1 MSSAAPEGSLTRA
14 NPPPPIELISGSVTA
29 TAAAAA
35 TAASAALPPARY
47 VSAAASAAYGV
58 PAAAAKVGF
67 GPVVSIIGYDT
78 PVSTLA
84 ERVRILSEVS
94 GGRRFNSATDAEIL
108 KADVADS
115 YFHRTMQ
122 ILRAR
127 GLEDT
132 PVHAE
137 LAYKTSDPGEW
148 FVVAGLDEVAYLLD
162 GVDVDARAVPEGTI
176 CRPHEPI
183 LTLSGPYGAFAEQET
198 AILGLLCQASGV
210 ATGAARCR
218 LAAGEKPVVS
228 FGARRMHPAVTP
240 MIERAAYLGGCD
252 MVAVDLIVGRLGIPA
267 TGTTPH
273 ALVLILGSTEEAARA
288 FDEVVEPGVPRTII
302 IDTFDDEKFGA
313 LIAARAIPDSIY
325 AIRMDTPGNRRGD
338 FLDLMREVR
347 WELDRNGFEHVKIF
361 GSGGIDVDYILH
373 LNPVCDAYGVG
384 GAIADAPMVDYS
396 MDIVE
401 VGGEDRSKRGKRGG
415 RKQFLE
421 LEDGSHFVTPAG
433 GDIPLGAKDLLT
445 PIEEL
450 YASGSDIPA
459 IRGRVLAQLSTGRY
473 ALREAAR

>member
-14 NPPPPIELISGSVTA
+14 NPPPPIELINGSVTP

-58 PAAAAKVGF
+58 PAAAAKLRS
-67 GPVVSIIGYDT
+67 GPRVSIIGYDT
-78 PVSTLA
+78 PVGTLA
-84 ERVRILSEVS
+84 ERIRDLSEERG

-108 KADVADS
+108 NADVADS
-115 YFHRTMQ
+115 YFHRTMR

-127 GLEDT
+127 GLQDT

-137 LAYKTSDPGEW
+137 LAYKTSDPDDW

-162 GVDVDARAVPEGTI
+162 GVDVDSRAVPEGTI

-183 LTLSGPYGAFAEQET
+183 LTLSGPYGAFAEHET

-218 LAAGEKPVVS
+218 LAAGEKPVIS
-228 FGARRMHPAVTP
+228 FGARRMHPALTP

-252 MVAVDLIVGRLGIPA
+252 MVAVDLAVERLGIPA

-273 ALVLILGSTEEAARA
+273 ALVLVLGSTAEAARA
-288 FDEVVEPGVPRTII
+288 FDEIMEPEVPRTII

-313 LIAARAIPDSIY
+313 LLAARAIPDSIY

-361 GSGGIDVDYILH
+361 ASGGIDVEYILH
-373 LNPVCDAYGVG
+373 LDPVCDAYGVG

-396 MDIVE
+396 LDIVE
-401 VGGEDRSKRGKRGG
+401 VSGEDLSKRGKRGG
-415 RKQFLE
+415 RKRLLRLQ
-421 LEDGSHFVTPAG
+421 DGSRKILPESAPVPDDATEVLS
-433 GDIPLGAKDLLT
+433 PLQDLYSPPPDVSAL
-445 PIEEL
+445 
-450 YASGSDIPA
+450 
-459 IRGRVLAQLSTGRY
+459 RQRVLDQLQTGDF
-473 ALREAAR
+473 EP

>member
-1 MSSAAPEGSLTRA
+1 
-14 NPPPPIELISGSVTA
+14 
-29 TAAAAA
+29 
-35 TAASAALPPARY
+35 
-47 VSAAASAAYGV
+47 
-58 PAAAAKVGF
+58 
-67 GPVVSIIGYDT
+67 
-78 PVSTLA
+78 
-84 ERVRILSEVS
+84 LSEERG

-137 LAYKTSDPGEW
+137 LAYKTSDPDEW

-162 GVDVDARAVPEGTI
+162 SVDVDARAVPEGTI

-228 FGARRMHPAVTP
+228 FGARRMHPALTP

-252 MVAVDLIVGRLGIPA
+252 LVAVDLAVERLGIPA

-273 ALVLILGSTEEAARA
+273 ALVLVLGSTAEAARA
-288 FDEVVEPGVPRTII
+288 FDEIMEPEVPRTII

-313 LIAARAIPDSIY
+313 LLAARAIPDSIY

-347 WELDRNGFEHVKIF
+347 WELDRNGFGHVKIF
-361 GSGGIDVDYILH
+361 ASGGIDVEYILH

-384 GAIADAPMVDYS
+384 GAIADAPMIDYS
-396 MDIVE
+396 LDLVE
-401 VGGEDRSKRGKRGG
+401 VDGVDRSKRGKRGG
-415 RKQFLE
+415 RKRL
-421 LEDGSHFVTPAG
+421 LRLDDGSRTILPETAPVPEGAS
-433 GDIPLGAKDLLT
+433 DVLSPLR
-445 PIEEL
+445 EL
-450 YASGSDIPA
+450 YSSPPDIGA
-459 IRGRVLAQLSTGRY
+459 LHQRVLDQLATGDFE
-473 ALREAAR
+473 L

>member
-1 MSSAAPEGSLTRA
+1 MSP
-14 NPPPPIELISGSVTA
+14 
-29 TAAAAA
+29 
-35 TAASAALPPARY
+35 
-47 VSAAASAAYGV
+47 
-58 PAAAAKVGF
+58 
-67 GPVVSIIGYDT
+67 IGYDT
-78 PVSTLA
+78 PAGTLA
-84 ERVRILSEVS
+84 ERVRILSEGRS

-127 GLEDT
+127 GLADT

-137 LAYKTSDPGEW
+137 LAYKTSNPHEW

-162 GVDVDARAVPEGTI
+162 GVEVDARAVPEGTI
-176 CRPHEPI
+176 CRPHEPV
-183 LTLSGPYGAFAEQET
+183 LTLSGPYGAFAEHET

-218 LAAGEKPVVS
+218 LAAGEKPVIS

-240 MIERAAYLGGCD
+240 MIERSAYLGGCD
-252 MVAVDLIVGRLGIPA
+252 MVAVDLAVERLGIPA

-273 ALVLILGSTEEAARA
+273 ALVLILGSTAEAARA
-288 FDEVVEPGVPRTII
+288 FDEVMQPEVPRTII

-313 LIAARAIPDSIY
+313 LLAARAIPDSIS

-347 WELDRNGFEHVKIF
+347 WELDRHGFGHVKIF
-361 GSGGIDVDYILH
+361 ASGGIDVEYILH

-384 GAIADAPMVDYS
+384 GAIADAPMIDYS
-396 MDIVE
+396 LDLVE
-401 VGGEDRSKRGKRGG
+401 VNGEDRSKRGKRGG
-415 RKQFLE
+415 RKRL
-421 LEDGSHFVTPAG
+421 LRLKDGNRKILPETTPA
-433 GDIPLGAKDLLT
+433 PEGATDVLSSLREMYS
-445 PIEEL
+445 PPPDVGAL
-450 YASGSDIPA
+450 
-459 IRGRVLAQLSTGRY
+459 RQRVLDQLGTGDFD
-473 ALREAAR
+473 L

>member
-1 MSSAAPEGSLTRA
+1 MSE
-14 NPPPPIELISGSVTA
+14 
-29 TAAAAA
+29 
-35 TAASAALPPARY
+35 
-47 VSAAASAAYGV
+47 
-58 PAAAAKVGF
+58 
-67 GPVVSIIGYDT
+67 
-78 PVSTLA
+78 
-84 ERVRILSEVS
+84 ERG

-127 GLEDT
+127 GLGDT

-137 LAYKTSDPGEW
+137 LAYKTSDPDEW

-162 GVDVDARAVPEGTI
+162 GVEVDARAVPEGTI
-176 CRPHEPI
+176 CRPNEPV
-183 LTLSGPYGAFAEQET
+183 LTLSGPYGAFAEHET
-198 AILGLLCQASGV
+198 AILGLLCQASGI

-228 FGARRMHPAVTP
+228 FGARRMHPAITP

-252 MVAVDLIVGRLGIPA
+252 MVAVDLAVERLGIPA

-273 ALVLILGSTEEAARA
+273 ALVLVLGSTAEAARA
-288 FDEVVEPGVPRTII
+288 FDEIIEPGVPRTII

-313 LIAARAIPDSIY
+313 LIAARAIPDSIS

-347 WELDRNGFEHVKIF
+347 WELDRNGFEHVRIF
-361 GSGGIDVDYILH
+361 ASGGIDVEYILH

-384 GAIADAPMVDYS
+384 GAIADAPMIDYS
-396 MDIVE
+396 LDIVE
-401 VGGEDRSKRGKRGG
+401 VNGEDRSKRGKRGG
-415 RKQFLE
+415 RKRLLK
-421 LEDGSHFVTPAG
+421 LEDGRRTILPETDPAPEG
-433 GDIPLGAKDLLT
+433 ASDVLSPLRDLYSSPPDIGAL
-445 PIEEL
+445 
-450 YASGSDIPA
+450 
-459 IRGRVLAQLSTGRY
+459 RQRVLDQLGTGDFE
-473 ALREAAR
+473 L

>member
-1 MSSAAPEGSLTRA
+1 
-14 NPPPPIELISGSVTA
+14 
-29 TAAAAA
+29 
-35 TAASAALPPARY
+35 
-47 VSAAASAAYGV
+47 
-58 PAAAAKVGF
+58 
-67 GPVVSIIGYDT
+67 
-78 PVSTLA
+78 
-84 ERVRILSEVS
+84 
-94 GGRRFNSATDAEIL
+94 
-108 KADVADS
+108 
-115 YFHRTMQ
+115 MQ

-137 LAYKTSDPGEW
+137 LAYKTSDPDAW
-148 FVVAGLDEVAYLLD
+148 FVVAGLDEVAHLLE

-183 LTLSGPYGAFAEQET
+183 LTLSGPYGAFAEHET

-218 LAAGEKPVVS
+218 LAAGEKPVIS

-252 MVAVDLIVGRLGIPA
+252 MVAVDLAVGRLGIPA

-273 ALVLILGSTEEAARA
+273 ALVLILGSTAEAARA
-288 FDEVVEPGVPRTII
+288 FDEVMEPDVPRTMI

-313 LIAARAIPDSIY
+313 LLAARAIPDSIS

-347 WELDRNGFEHVKIF
+347 WELDRGGFEHVKIF
-361 GSGGIDVDYILH
+361 ASGGIDVGYILH

-384 GAIADAPMVDYS
+384 GAIADAPMIDYS
-396 MDIVE
+396 LDIVE
-401 VGGEDRSKRGKRGG
+401 VDGQDRSKRGKRGG
-415 RKQFLE
+415 RKRLLKLGDGDRVILPESVPAPEGASEVLSPLQE
-421 LEDGSHFVTPAG
+421 LHSTPPDIGAMRQSVLDQLG
-433 GDIPLGAKDLLT
+433 TGDF
-445 PIEEL
+445 EL
-450 YASGSDIPA
+450 
-459 IRGRVLAQLSTGRY
+459 
-473 ALREAAR
+473 

>member
-1 MSSAAPEGSLTRA
+1 
-14 NPPPPIELISGSVTA
+14 
-29 TAAAAA
+29 
-35 TAASAALPPARY
+35 
-47 VSAAASAAYGV
+47 VS
-58 PAAAAKVGF
+58 P
-67 GPVVSIIGYDT
+67 IGYDT
-78 PVSTLA
+78 LAGTLA
-84 ERVRILSEVS
+84 ERVGTLSEGRS

-137 LAYKTSDPGEW
+137 LAYKTSDPHEW

-162 GVDVDARAVPEGTI
+162 GVEVDARAVPEGTI
-176 CRPHEPI
+176 CRPHEPV
-183 LTLSGPYGAFAEQET
+183 LTLSGPYGAFAEHET

-218 LAAGEKPVVS
+218 LAAGEKPVIS

-252 MVAVDLIVGRLGIPA
+252 MFAVDLAVERLGIPA

-273 ALVLILGSTEEAARA
+273 ALVLVLGSTAEAARA
-288 FDEVVEPGVPRTII
+288 FDEIMQPEVPRTII

-313 LIAARAIPDSIY
+313 LLAARAIPDSIS

-347 WELDRNGFEHVKIF
+347 WELDRHGFEHVKIF
-361 GSGGIDVDYILH
+361 ASGGIDVEYILH

-384 GAIADAPMVDYS
+384 GAIADAPMIDYS
-396 MDIVE
+396 LDIVE
-401 VGGEDRSKRGKRGG
+401 VNGEDRSKRGKRGG
-415 RKQFLE
+415 RKRLLE
-421 LEDGSHFVTPAG
+421 LKDGRRVILPETTPV
-433 GDIPLGAKDLLT
+433 PEGATDVLISLR
-445 PIEEL
+445 EL
-450 YASGSDIPA
+450 YSSPPDI
-459 IRGRVLAQLSTGRY
+459 G
-473 ALREAAR
+473 ALRQRVIDQLGTGDFDL